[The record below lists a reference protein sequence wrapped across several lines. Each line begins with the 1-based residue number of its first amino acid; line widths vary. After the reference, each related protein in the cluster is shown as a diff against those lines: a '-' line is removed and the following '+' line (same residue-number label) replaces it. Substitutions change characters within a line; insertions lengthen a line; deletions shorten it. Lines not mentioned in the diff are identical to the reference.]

1 MNYNM
6 LAGAMESEENL
17 QEIEAMSVYRAFE
30 QVQDGRRKR
39 GVRYSV
45 AQILT
50 LIALGKLVG
59 MTTPAAVAEW
69 VRLRAGWLKQVLA
82 WTRPSF
88 PCASTYSNVLRKLDA
103 EQVNEVLS
111 QLLIRLEA
119 SRRCGEEP
127 SRMANQEEGQ
137 QHVHLA
143 LDGKTLRGTLGHQ
156 AAEERPMHQL
166 GLYETQTGVLLKE
179 HIVGE
184 KQNELSIV
192 EEFLTPHWVK
202 GRIISADAL
211 HTQRKSCSLINAYG
225 GFYLFLAKGNQSTL
239 TQDLHLFFAE
249 PPADCQDWRTA
260 HTGEKGHGR
269 IEQRDL
275 VATTELNDF
284 LARDWTGVAQT
295 FRLTRTVEREGKTH
309 QEVVH
314 GLTNLPPRL
323 ATADDLL
330 RLQRAHWA
338 IENRLHH
345 RRDVTLR
352 EDHCQVRKGAAPRV
366 LAVFNSFVLGLLD
379 FCHVTNVPQRMRFF
393 DAQPWLALRLLLRSP
408 LTFT

>member
-6 LAGAMESEENL
+6 LTGAMESEEEL
-17 QEIEAMSVYRAFE
+17 QESDVMSVHRAFE
-30 QVQDGRRKR
+30 EVQDGRSKR

-50 LIALGKLVG
+50 LIVLGKLVG

-69 VRLRAGWLKQVLA
+69 VRLRAGWLKQSLA
-82 WTRPSF
+82 WSRPSF

-111 QLLIRLEA
+111 QLLVRLEA
-119 SRRCGEEP
+119 SRRCAEEP
-127 SRMANQEEGQ
+127 SRMAKQKEGQ

-179 HIVGE
+179 QIVGE

-192 EEFLTPHWVK
+192 EAFLTPHWVK
-202 GRIISADAL
+202 GRIISADAI
-211 HTQRKSCSLINAYG
+211 HTQRKSCALIEAYG
-225 GFYLFLAKGNQSTL
+225 GYYLFLAKGNQSTL
-239 TQDLHLFFAE
+239 AQDLQLFFAE
-249 PPADCQDWRTA
+249 PPADCRDWRTA

-269 IEQRDL
+269 LEQRDL
-275 VATTELNDF
+275 VASTELNDF
-284 LARDWTGVAQT
+284 LARDWAGVAQT
-295 FRLTRTVEREGKTH
+295 FRLTRTIQREGKTH

-323 ATADDLL
+323 ATAHDLL
-330 RLQRAHWA
+330 RLQQGHWA

-352 EDHCQVRKGAAPRV
+352 EDHCQVRKGVAPRV
-366 LAVFNSFVLGLLD
+366 LAVLNSFVLGLLD
-379 FCHVTNVPQRMRFF
+379 FCGVTNVPQRMRLF
-393 DAQPWLALRLLLRSP
+393 DAQPWVPLRLLLDSP

>member
-1 MNYNM
+1 MNYTM
-6 LAGAMESEENL
+6 LVGAMESEECL
-17 QEIEAMSVYRAFE
+17 QEIDAMSVYRACE
-30 QVQDGRRKR
+30 RVQDGRCKR
-39 GVRYSV
+39 GIRYSI

-50 LIALGKLVG
+50 LIMLGKLVG
-59 MTTPAAVAEW
+59 MTTPAALAQW

-82 WTRPSF
+82 WPRPSF
-88 PCASTYSNVLRKLDA
+88 PCASTYSNVLRNLEA

-111 QLLIRLEA
+111 QLLVRLEA
-119 SRRCGEEP
+119 SRRCGQEP
-127 SRMANQEEGQ
+127 SRMAEQEEGQ
-137 QHVHLA
+137 RHVHLA

-156 AAEERPMHQL
+156 AAQERPMHQL

-179 HIVGE
+179 QIVGE

-202 GRIISADAL
+202 GRIISADAM
-211 HTQRKSCSLINAYG
+211 HTQRKSCALIEAFG

-239 TQDLHLFFAE
+239 SQDLQLFFAE
-249 PPADCQDWRTA
+249 PPADCRDWRTA
-260 HTGEKGHGR
+260 HTWEKGHGR
-269 IEQRDL
+269 LQHREL

-284 LARDWTGVAQT
+284 LAQDWAGVAQT
-295 FRLTRTVEREGKTH
+295 FRLTRTIEREGKTH

-314 GLTNLPPRL
+314 GLTNLPVAL
-323 ATADDLL
+323 ATASELL

-366 LAVFNSFVLGLLD
+366 LAILNSFVLGLLD
-379 FCHVTNVPQRMRFF
+379 FCGVTNVPQRMRLF
-393 DAQPWLALRLLLRSP
+393 DAQPWLALRLLLGSP

>member
-6 LAGAMESEENL
+6 LTGAMESEECL
-17 QEIEAMSVYRAFE
+17 QEEDALSVFQAFE
-30 QVQDGRRKR
+30 QVEDGRCKR

-50 LIALGKLVG
+50 LIVLGKLAG

-69 VRLRAGWLKQVLA
+69 VRLRAGWLRQALS
-82 WTRPSF
+82 WTRPHF

-111 QLLIRLEA
+111 QLLVRLEA
-119 SRRCGEEP
+119 SRRCGQEP
-127 SRMANQEEGQ
+127 SRMAVQPESQ
-137 QHVHLA
+137 RHVHLA
-143 LDGKTLRGTLGHQ
+143 LDGKTLRGTLSHQ
-156 AAEERPMHQL
+156 GIEERPMHQL
-166 GLYETQTGVLLKE
+166 GLYETQTGVLLHE
-179 HIVGE
+179 QIVGE

-202 GRIISADAL
+202 GRIISADAM
-211 HTQRKSCSLINAYG
+211 HTQRKSCALIDAYG
-225 GFYLFLAKGNQSTL
+225 GFYLFVAKGNQSTL
-239 TQDLHLFFAE
+239 EQDLRLFFAE
-249 PPADCQDWRTA
+249 PPADCRDWRTA

-275 VATTELNDF
+275 IATTELNDF
-284 LARDWTGVAQT
+284 FAHDWTGVAQT
-295 FRLTRTVEREGKTH
+295 FRLTRTIQREGKTH

-314 GLTNLPPRL
+314 GITNLPPAL

-330 RLQRAHWA
+330 RLQREHWA
-338 IENRLHH
+338 IENRLHY

-352 EDHCQVRKGAAPRV
+352 EDHCQVRKGVAPRV
-366 LAVFNSFVLGLLD
+366 LAVLNSFLLGLLD
-379 FCHVTNVPQRMRFF
+379 FCGVINVAQRMRLF
-393 DAQPWLALRLLLRSP
+393 DAQPWVALRLLRRSL